1 MPHNYLNIIYY
12 ITGLFLY
19 SFAHSIEPLTYDAA
33 YAIVQAEEEAKERKT
48 DAEYAAVINDSKN
61 VSVHSSVNSFG
72 QEIIRIGRRPE
83 PHLEDAP
90 KPKPQ
95 PLDPERL
102 AQFKARASKPMINV
116 TLSGEVDAD
125 GISEVWWK
133 DKRGVDHRIFT
144 NANFLFFTG
153 FAQFENETN
162 RFHTFLMITRRP
174 PYADPGDEW
183 RPTKGDFNK
192 GIEYYAVE
200 PKDATDADYTT
211 LEAMLA
217 YYAEHSADMKT
228 TYENRQLLARARKD
242 YLEAHPPKERP
253 LVMFYPVKATRE

>member
-1 MPHNYLNIIYY
+1 
-12 ITGLFLY
+12 
-19 SFAHSIEPLTYDAA
+19 
-33 YAIVQAEEEAKERKT
+33 
-48 DAEYAAVINDSKN
+48 
-61 VSVHSSVNSFG
+61 
-72 QEIIRIGRRPE
+72 
-83 PHLEDAP
+83 
-90 KPKPQ
+90 
-95 PLDPERL
+95 
-102 AQFKARASKPMINV
+102 MINV

-228 TYENRQLLARARKD
+228 TYENRQLLASCPQGLPRSTSAERAAPRDVLPGKSNERIKAMKRKCR
-242 YLEAHPPKERP
+242 LFLFFAFA
-253 LVMFYPVKATRE
+253 LVVFAVGTQTDTSTPAEKTATATTATATTPASTGESATPAASTTATATPAVSTARHADLAE